1 MKRLRFGGRI
11 DENEIES
18 LCELNVYVCTI
29 VPIYLCVYLLYSV
42 RGRVGIG
49 RCTEISIA

>member
-29 VPIYLCVYLLYSV
+29 TIYLCVSLLYSV

-49 RCTEISIA
+49 RCTKISIA

>member
-29 VPIYLCVYLLYSV
+29 VPMCV
-42 RGRVGIG
+42 
-49 RCTEISIA
+49 SIIQCERASRYR